1 MSDLTQAA
9 EQALLVLRTL
19 PPTDKT
25 SIYSKAIYALEKALE
40 QPTTAEYAMGFA
52 EGFNEGCRPEE
63 GGAVLWGV
71 FEGGNIHDHFYSR
84 EAAEEMAG
92 FKGAHAVVRPLYAH
106 PYRNILTDDE
116 LKAFIDEKY
125 KKTIF
130 MPSAAD
136 KFSLGWY
143 KKGFRDG
150 ESYTKEQA

>member
-9 EQALLVLRTL
+9 EQALLVLRSL

-40 QPTTAEYAMGFA
+40 ANEQSLITEPVAYCKLIPLRNGPIFQRAEVTWLDDKLPV
-52 EGFNEGCRPEE
+52 EGFLYTAPPE
-63 GGAVLWGV
+63 
-71 FEGGNIHDHFYSR
+71 
-84 EAAEEMAG
+84 
-92 FKGAHAVVRPLYAH
+92 KQT
-106 PYRNILTDDE
+106 LTDDE

-150 ESYTKEQA
+150 ESYTKENT

>member
-25 SIYSKAIYALEKALE
+25 SIYSKAIYGLEKALE
-40 QPTTAEYAMGFA
+40 AGKQSLITEPVAYCTLEQLALLRHIVPSKDRIALYTAP
-52 EGFNEGCRPEE
+52 PE
-63 GGAVLWGV
+63 
-71 FEGGNIHDHFYSR
+71 
-84 EAAEEMAG
+84 
-92 FKGAHAVVRPLYAH
+92 KQT
-106 PYRNILTDDE
+106 LTDDE

-150 ESYTKEQA
+150 EFYTKEQA